1 MAAST
6 TTPKNAARLPARSPN
21 LSTRQLRAFLALV
34 ELSSFTRAAAACH
47 LSQPAFSAL
56 IQTLEAELNTRLF
69 DRDTRSVQ
77 LTAEGRLFEAPA
89 RQLLGDFSAAVGELS
104 DHVER
109 RKGRVHV
116 AALPSLAAGWL
127 PSIFAE
133 FRLAWPG
140 IDLNLSD
147 LLSDACIELVRSGKA
162 DFALAST
169 GATHA
174 GLTTRLLCT
183 DRFHLVCRTDHPLAA
198 EKVLTLKKLAAFPF
212 IHMSRNS
219 SVRQALDAALHPLQT
234 HTVLEVDQLAT
245 VTGMVEA
252 GIGISVVPALTL
264 FHFERKNLLTRPLA
278 TPGLSRKIYAVRRQ
292 EGSLSVAAQALHDL
306 VMERMKAWQP
316 GLQQLKRRKPGKP

>member
-1 MAAST
+1 MVSST
-6 TTPKNAARLPARSPN
+6 SRPPTRSPN
-21 LSTRQLRAFLALV
+21 LSTRQLRAFLALTD
-34 ELSSFTRAAAACH
+34 ERSFTRAAAACH

-56 IQTLEAELNTRLF
+56 IRTLEDELNTRLF

-77 LTAEGRLFEAPA
+77 LSAEGRLFESSA
-89 RQLLGDFSAAVGELS
+89 RQLMGDFSVAVNDLS

-127 PSIFAE
+127 PAIFAE
-133 FRLAWPG
+133 FKKSWPG

-147 LLSDACIELVRSGKA
+147 ILSDPCIDLVRSGKA

-169 GATHA
+169 GASHA
-174 GLTTRLLCT
+174 GLSTELLCT
-183 DRFHLVCRTDHPLAA
+183 DRFYLVCRKDHPLAT
-198 EKVLTLKKLAAFPF
+198 EKVLTLKKLVPHPF

-234 HTVLEVDQLAT
+234 NTLLEVEQLAT

-252 GIGISVVPALTL
+252 GLGISVVPALTL
-264 FHFERKNLLTRPLA
+264 FHFERESLVTRPLTIA
-278 TPGLSRKIYAVRRQ
+278 NLTRKIYVVRRQ

-306 VMERMKAWQP
+306 IVLRMK
-316 GLQQLKRRKPGKP
+316 G